1 MKSILDK
8 KSQTSLGC
16 HQNTLPALHVSLL
29 VSLFSLHKVL
39 ESIIYTRSLHVP
51 TSHSLHPLLS
61 DFIPV
66 AESVGPLLQQAFSV
80 FAPVSCAEKGAW
92 PESSGK
98 ESCSIKSIIVIILVD
113 DWFGKRF
120 VTHIWPMR

>member
-8 KSQTSLGC
+8 KLQTSLGC

-39 ESIIYTRSLHVP
+39 ESIIYTCCLHVP
-51 TSHSLHPLLS
+51 TLHSLHPLLS

-66 AESVGPLLQQAFSV
+66 AESVGLLLQQSV
-80 FAPVSCAEKGAW
+80 SLFAPVSLC
-92 PESSGK
+92 
-98 ESCSIKSIIVIILVD
+98 
-113 DWFGKRF
+113 
-120 VTHIWPMR
+120 